1 MTAETVEDL
10 TSAEPWHSQD
20 PTDSDRSAQRRYVL
34 RRLRRSRTF
43 VIGLGVVVFWVACA
57 LVAPSVTPY
66 NPYKVDPLAA
76 LQAPSTSHWFGT
88 DNLGRD
94 VFART
99 LAGARPV
106 LIIAPLATLLCLL
119 GGAVVGLISAYM
131 GGLVDEVSMRAVD
144 VLLALPVIVAAMFAL
159 SLVGSSPLVVIGVI
173 AVLFMPVVARTVRS
187 AALTESE
194 REYVQA
200 ATLRGERASF
210 TMTFEI
216 LPNILSPIIVEGSI
230 RLGYAVL
237 TAATISFLGFG
248 LQPPSP
254 DWGLTVAQQQG
265 VIQVAPWS
273 TFFPALALGTLV
285 VGANLAADGLRQAL
299 LRD

>member
-1 MTAETVEDL
+1 MTAETMEDVA
-10 TSAEPWHSQD
+10 SAEPWNGQD
-20 PTDSDRSAQRRYVL
+20 SSDSDSAERRRYVL

-43 VIGLGVVVFWVACA
+43 VIGLGIVIFWVVCA
-57 LVAPSVTPY
+57 LIAPSVTLYDPY
-66 NPYKVDPLAA
+66 TIDPSAA

-88 DNLGRD
+88 DDLGRD

-99 LAGARPV
+99 LAGARTV

-119 GGAVVGLISAYM
+119 GGAVVGLVSAYV
-131 GGLVDEVSMRAVD
+131 GGLLDEVAMRFVD

-159 SLVGSSPLVVIGVI
+159 SLLGSSLVVVIGVI

-187 AALTESE
+187 AALAESE

-216 LPNILSPIIVEGSI
+216 LPNILSPLIVEGSI

-254 DWGLTVAQQQG
+254 DWGLTIAQQQA
-265 VIQVAPWS
+265 VIQIAPWS